1 MRKAYQSDLS
11 DAEWSCLESYLPAPK
26 DNGRPKMHT
35 TREILNA
42 VFYIVRGGCAWRL
55 LPHDF
60 PPWKTVYHYFR
71 LWRLN
76 GTWERMHAALRKRLR
91 VRMKRDPEPSAGV
104 VDSQSIK
111 TTGVGGE
118 QRGYDGGKKIKGR
131 KRHLLVDTQGLVLK
145 ARLHSAD
152 IQDRDGIKLLL
163 EITASDRLPRRLS
176 HLWMDAGYTG
186 QDKGADWVHKALG
199 WSTEIV
205 RHPPKLVPEEVMRMW
220 MREWA
225 KEGVQIDREKLQE
238 PKYPRAFL
246 PIRWIVER
254 TFAWLGQNR
263 RMSKDYERLPESGEA
278 FIYVAMSRLMARRLA
293 RS

>member
-11 DAEWSCLESYLPAPK
+11 DAEWSCLEPHLPVPNAT
-26 DNGRPKMHT
+26 GRPKLHS

-55 LPHDF
+55 LPDDF

-71 LWRLN
+71 SWRLD
-76 GTWERMHAALRKRLR
+76 GTWERMHAALRKRVR
-91 VRMKRDPEPSAGV
+91 VRAKRNPQPSAGI
-104 VDSQSIK
+104 VDTQSIK

-118 QRGYDGGKKIKGR
+118 QRGYDGGKKVKGR

-145 ARLHSAD
+145 AKVHSAKV
-152 IQDRDGIKLLL
+152 QDREGIKILLAL
-163 EITASDRLPRRLS
+163 APDYLPRLS

-186 QDKGADWVHKALG
+186 QDNGAGWVQKVLG
-199 WSTEIV
+199 WTAEII
-205 RHPPKLVPEEVMRMW
+205 RHPPKPVPDEVMRIW
-220 MREWA
+220 LREWA
-225 KEGVQIDREKLQE
+225 KEGLQIDREKLQE
-238 PKYPRAFL
+238 SKEPRAFL

-254 TFAWLGQNR
+254 TFSWLGQNR
-263 RMSKDYERLPESGEA
+263 RLSKDYERLPESAEA
-278 FIYVAMSRLMARRLA
+278 FIYVAMSRLMVRRLA